1 MRDVNSVSFK
11 QIWRRNSYRE
21 SLESRTTVRAFHSSR
36 RLWPLVEPMVQL
48 EASHDAGSDDT
59 DPTDPCSSLRA
70 LAELIEPAAALVSST
85 ARGDP
90 ALALVADPTA
100 AGSASQTAAL
110 ASERLERMAST
121 LAALPVNLRYP
132 PRRYQDARPGN
143 TLRESSPEM
152 RTPPPTT
159 SRKPLIIEIVDEDVT
174 PSAPEDDKAA
184 QPATSTSGREDEYL
198 SVASIAA
205 LAAAAYVSGAEL
217 HGVDALPGW
226 SSLSAATAAR
236 ALLQRAFGSET
247 ERAPSDTLDEQ
258 ARENLAR
265 CLGESAPVL
274 AHCLAC
280 APEPR
285 WGAEPEE
292 DDRREPRPPAPELP
306 PELAEAAQ
314 PASAESALVAATRL
328 RRLIEMAGY
337 PWIGRI
343 EGVVSRVVPCVLRA
357 MDHKNA
363 SVRREGCAALVAF
376 VASVTRTELRW
387 HGAALL
393 DAAASTLSASTPEV
407 FGTAAAAHVRT
418 ALAVCSDDT
427 RDPGLMTAFTA
438 ILDAANSRGH
448 EPEVAAAWVAEVPPL
463 IAALKLSVAS
473 HLDRL
478 FPPLLSWLHARD
490 DAVACGAASC
500 LELVCRMTW
509 PRVPGHAVSLWP
521 DIARAYAEADAR
533 SVADELRTELE
544 RLAAVLQLAA
554 GDAFEAV
561 WSRSKNGPVPSELEP
576 LIAYLESL
584 PAREERGKWT
594 VPQ

>member
-1 MRDVNSVSFK
+1 
-11 QIWRRNSYRE
+11 
-21 SLESRTTVRAFHSSR
+21 
-36 RLWPLVEPMVQL
+36 MVQL
-48 EASHDAGSDDT
+48 EANHDTGSDSI
-59 DPTDPCSSLRA
+59 DPTYSCSAFRA
-70 LAELIEPAAALVSST
+70 LAELVEPAAALVSST
-85 ARGDP
+85 VRGDP
-90 ALALVADPTA
+90 ALALVAEPTA
-100 AGSASQTAAL
+100 SGSASQAAAL

-121 LAALPVNLRYP
+121 IETLPLIQRYP
-132 PRRYQDARPGN
+132 PRRYHDARPGN
-143 TLRESSPEM
+143 TWSKSSPEV
-152 RTPPPTT
+152 RTPPATT
-159 SRKPLIIEIVDEDVT
+159 SRRPLIIEIVDEEVT
-174 PSAPEDDKAA
+174 PPAPDDEKAS
-184 QPATSTSGREDEYL
+184 QPATSTSGREEEYL
-198 SVASIAA
+198 SIASVAA

-226 SSLSAATAAR
+226 SSPSAATAAR
-236 ALLQRAFGSET
+236 ALLQRAFGSGT
-247 ERAPSDTLDEQ
+247 ERATSDTLDER

-265 CLGESAPVL
+265 CLGESAPAL

-285 WGAEPEE
+285 WGTEPDEV
-292 DDRREPRPPAPELP
+292 DRHEPRPPAPELP
-306 PELAEAAQ
+306 PELAEVAQ

-328 RRLIEMAGY
+328 RRLIEMVGY

-343 EGVVSRVVPCVLRA
+343 EGVVSRVAPCVLRA

-407 FGTAAAAHVRT
+407 FGAAATAHVRS

-438 ILDAANSRGH
+438 VLDAANSRGH

-500 LELVCRMTW
+500 LELACRMTW
-509 PRVPGHAVSLWP
+509 PRVPGRAASLWP
-521 DIARAYAEADAR
+521 DVARAYAEADAR
-533 SVADELRTELE
+533 DVADEFRTELE

-554 GDAFEAV
+554 GSAFEAV
-561 WSRSKNGPVPSELEP
+561 WNRSKNEPVPVELEP

-584 PAREERGKWT
+584 PAREERAEWT
-594 VPQ
+594 VPL